1 MAVTHLLAP
10 EAVRAVIAIREIA
23 LTPLRRPAMEAAAIT
38 GHPLQAMAAAAAAAV
53 AAVTI
58 LCIQPTVA
66 DSDCTSHGDT
76 LPPFW
81 ILHS

>member
-1 MAVTHLLAP
+1 M
-10 EAVRAVIAIREIA
+10 
-23 LTPLRRPAMEAAAIT
+23 
-38 GHPLQAMAAAAAAAV
+38 AAAAAAV

-66 DSDCTSHGDT
+66 DSDFTSHGDT
-76 LPPFW
+76 LLPFW

>member
-10 EAVRAVIAIREIA
+10 EAVRAVIAIRGIA
-23 LTPLRRPAMEAAAIT
+23 LTQLRRPATEAAAIT
-38 GHPLQAMAAAAAAAV
+38 GRPLQAMAAAAAAV

-66 DSDCTSHGDT
+66 DSDFTSHGDT
-76 LPPFW
+76 LLPFW